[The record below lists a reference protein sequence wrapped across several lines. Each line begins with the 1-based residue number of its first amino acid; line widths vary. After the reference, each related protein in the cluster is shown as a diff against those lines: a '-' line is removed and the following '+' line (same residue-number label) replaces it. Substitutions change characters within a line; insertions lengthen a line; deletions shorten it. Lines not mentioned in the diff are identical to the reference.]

1 MRRWLITLAVL
12 AVSAGGISTVA
23 TAQSAIE
30 RSVRKLDTDGD
41 GDLDPDEITERARRY
56 LQPIAEEE
64 GLRLWRSNSIERVV
78 DEILDYYDD
87 RERRRSRRIT
97 PSGTSGLRGFG
108 LEEDEP
114 MVPEFGSPRLPYSYT
129 RDDLKRAE
137 RLLLRYDRNDDGFLD
152 RREGQRVNWRDE
164 DPFRR
169 NDFNDDDR
177 LSRIELAQRYARR
190 RVLEQTEDRED
201 LAERRF
207 DSDRWDDDDDDD
219 RRRSSRRKRES
230 SRTSRYLSYSVLGRY
245 DRDRDGRLE
254 ENEAYALGISRAE
267 ADLDRDGL
275 ISRDELDTWLFRE
288 MDGLGDDLSD
298 ILPAWFF
305 ERDENGDRQID
316 MAEFT
321 SRWTDE
327 KLAEFRRY
335 DENADGIL
343 TTQELLDSKAAVGG
357 SYANDKATLLMPHTK
372 VVSEIAV
379 TDDIVIA
386 DLDVTLSITHTH
398 VDELDGFLIGPD
410 GQEIELFTAEGRHRD
425 HFDETIFDDEA
436 GDSITRAR
444 PPFRGRFRPEA
455 ERKDGP
461 SLSYFDG
468 KSVQGVWKLEIRA
481 IRSDRAGILHGW
493 SLIIEPEEDPDK
505 SDESATSG
513 TNENA

>member
-1 MRRWLITLAVL
+1 MA
-12 AVSAGGISTVA
+12 AVA

-78 DEILDYYDD
+78 EEIRDYYED
-87 RERRRSRRIT
+87 RERRRSRRIK
-97 PSGTSGLRGFG
+97 PSETSGLRGFG

-114 MVPEFGSPRLPYSYT
+114 MVPEFGSARVPYPYS
-129 RDDLKRAE
+129 RDDVERAE
-137 RLLLRYDRNDDGFLD
+137 RIIRRYDRNDDGFLD

-164 DPFRR
+164 DPFRK

-190 RVLEQTEDRED
+190 RALEQTEDREE

-207 DSDRWDDDDDDD
+207 GSDRWDDDDDV
-219 RRRSSRRKRES
+219 RRRSSRRERES
-230 SRTSRYLSYSVLGRY
+230 SRTSRYLSYSVFGRY

-267 ADLDRDGL
+267 ADLNRDGL

-321 SRWTDE
+321 SQWTDE

-335 DENADGIL
+335 DENSDGIL
-343 TTQELLDSKAAVGG
+343 TTQELLNSKAAVGG
-357 SYANDKATLLMPHTK
+357 SYANDEAKVLMPHST

-379 TDDIVIA
+379 SDDILIA
-386 DLDVTLSITHTH
+386 DLDVKLSITHTH

-410 GQEIELFTAEGRHRD
+410 GQEIELFTGEGRHDD

-436 GDSITRAR
+436 GDSITQAR

-468 KSVQGVWKLEIRA
+468 KSVEGVWKLEIRA
-481 IRSDRAGILHGW
+481 TRSDRAGILHGW
-493 SLIIEPEEDPDK
+493 SLTIEPEEDPE
-505 SDESATSG
+505 ESAT
-513 TNENA
+513 TDANENA